1 MNETVFPL
9 PWPRSEMVGIFLCD
23 TVQNSEGVEN
33 ATNHNRKVGENR
45 EKKLAQLESEMAPY
59 YRSNVSHPVYL
70 LQ

>member
-1 MNETVFPL
+1 
-9 PWPRSEMVGIFLCD
+9 MVGIFLCD